1 MENLMFIILIGL
13 AFLVVLNLIVSLFRK
28 FPNVAVQVGHVRQ
41 DFSIA
46 QNRLEVIV
54 RDELSNNRKEFMLGA
69 RTTREEVGQALE
81 HFGSQQQGI
90 FKLVNSQVRDM
101 VQSNEQRFGKFQ
113 ETTTASLDKILKEVD
128 NRLVSIQKDNNLQLE
143 KMRET
148 VDEKLHQTLE
158 DRLGRSFK
166 LVSDHLERVQKGLG
180 EMQNLAA
187 GVGDLKRVLANVK
200 TRGILGEVQLM
211 NIIEEIMIPEQYE
224 LNVQI
229 MPQSLNRV
237 EIAIKLPGRSESEK
251 PVWLPIDAKFPM
263 DKYQSLQEAYD
274 VGHPEILA
282 VKIKEFGRAI
292 LAGAKNIQE
301 KYISPPYTTDFAIMF
316 VPVEGLY
323 AEISRQPGLLHQ
335 LKSEFQIMVAGPN
348 NLSAFLSS
356 LQLGFRT
363 LAIEKRSSEVWKL
376 LDEIKSEF
384 GKFGMVLEKVQKKL
398 TEANKAI
405 DDAGVRK
412 RVIER
417 KLNKAQELPAGDQQ
431 ITLGTSSN

>member
-1 MENLMFIILIGL
+1 
-13 AFLVVLNLIVSLFRK
+13 
-28 FPNVAVQVGHVRQ
+28 
-41 DFSIA
+41 
-46 QNRLEVIV
+46 
-54 RDELSNNRKEFMLGA
+54 
-69 RTTREEVGQALE
+69 
-81 HFGSQQQGI
+81 
-90 FKLVNSQVRDM
+90 
-101 VQSNEQRFGKFQ
+101 
-113 ETTTASLDKILKEVD
+113 
-128 NRLVSIQKDNNLQLE
+128 
-143 KMRET
+143 
-148 VDEKLHQTLE
+148 
-158 DRLGRSFK
+158 
-166 LVSDHLERVQKGLG
+166 
-180 EMQNLAA
+180 
-187 GVGDLKRVLANVK
+187 
-200 TRGILGEVQLM
+200 
-211 NIIEEIMIPEQYE
+211 
-224 LNVQI
+224 
-229 MPQSLNRV
+229 V